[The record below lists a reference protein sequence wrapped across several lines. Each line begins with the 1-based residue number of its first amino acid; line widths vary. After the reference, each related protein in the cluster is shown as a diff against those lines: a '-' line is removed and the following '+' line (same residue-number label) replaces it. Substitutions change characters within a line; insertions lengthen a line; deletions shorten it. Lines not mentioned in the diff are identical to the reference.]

1 MQKLKSIILFPLL
14 LVGLIIGVYHNVIHN
29 GISGLDDLLMIEEN
43 WDRLTNLSHIYTA
56 FTDDVFSKELGTYYR
71 PVQILTYMPD
81 AFIANSP
88 DPVWYIFFLINII
101 LFATAILLL
110 YGFLKELG
118 FSPYF
123 RLIFSALFAI
133 HPVLTPAVAW
143 VPGRVDIV
151 LFIFVIIAIWSFL
164 KFFKSKK
171 TIWLAFHF
179 LFFAIGMFT
188 KETTIV
194 VPVISILFMFYY
206 ANYWGTHINWSWL
219 NFIEFSFWK
228 DLVLETLSWLKKH
241 LHIFTGW
248 LLIVIFWYILRTNAL
263 PDEPSSIL
271 GLLTK
276 LAMSWQ
282 ELIVMFGV
290 ILVPFNLQVFLDL
303 SWPYIFMAIP
313 GFILFFVIPRVIK
326 TQYKDAVF
334 GVFWIFLF
342 LLPTTLSDYLNYH
355 RLMIPMVGIAFLLR
369 PMDFPPTKKF
379 RNSII
384 AFAAGL
390 AFIFMYENTQFQK
403 AFVNRTSFWQNA
415 IEYSPN
421 SPFANNG
428 LAWSYHLDHKNDS
441 ALIYY
446 QRVVDLRPDR
456 ENVRMGMALIYE
468 EQGNTNKA
476 DSFLQAEFTA
486 TNDSASVFFYIGQI
500 ELERNDTDKAILNL
514 IKGYPVTD
522 RSRNARLY
530 YDTLDVEIK
539 SLMLLE
545 Y

>member
-1 MQKLKSIILFPLL
+1 MHKLKSIILFPVL
-14 LVGLIIGVYHNVIHN
+14 LVGLIIWLYHNVIHN

-71 PVQILTYMPD
+71 PIQILTYMPD

-88 DPVWYIFFLINII
+88 DPVWHIFFFINIV
-101 LFATAILLL
+101 LFTAAILLL
-110 YGFLKELG
+110 YGFLKELE

-123 RLIFSALFAI
+123 RLVFSALVAI
-133 HPVLTPAVAW
+133 HPALVPAVAW

-151 LFIFVIIAIWSFL
+151 LFIFIISSIWAFL
-164 KFFKSKK
+164 KFYKSEKSF
-171 TIWLAFHF
+171 WLIVHF
-179 LFFAIGMFT
+179 LFFALGMFT

-206 ANYWGTHINWSWL
+206 ANFWRKNTTWTWFYL
-219 NFIEFSFWK
+219 LDYSFWK
-228 DLVLETLSWLKKH
+228 DLVLETFSWLKKH
-241 LHIFTGW
+241 ILIFTGW
-248 LLIVIFWYILRTNAL
+248 LLIVVFWYVLRTNAL

-303 SWPYIFMAIP
+303 TWPFIFMAIP
-313 GFILFFVIPRVIK
+313 GLILFLVIPKFIK
-326 TQYKDAVF
+326 VEYKDVIF
-334 GVFWIFLF
+334 GTFWIFLF

-355 RLMIPMVGIAFLLR
+355 RLMIPLVGVAFLLR
-369 PMDFPPTKKF
+369 PLDNPQTKKW
-379 RNSII
+379 RNASI

-390 AFIFMYENTQFQK
+390 ACIFMYENIQFQK

-441 ALIYY
+441 ALVYY
-446 QRVVDLRPDR
+446 QRVVELRPDR
-456 ENVRMGMALIYE
+456 ENVRMGMALIQE
-468 EQGNTNKA
+468 ELGNTQKA
-476 DSFLQAEFTA
+476 DSLLRAEFIA
-486 TNDSASVFFYIGQI
+486 THDSAYVYFYIGQV

-514 IKGYPVTD
+514 IKGYPVTE
-522 RSRNARLY
+522 RSRNARIY
-530 YDTLDVEIK
+530 YDTLDVNLRRLII
-539 SLMLLE
+539 LTD
-545 Y
+545 